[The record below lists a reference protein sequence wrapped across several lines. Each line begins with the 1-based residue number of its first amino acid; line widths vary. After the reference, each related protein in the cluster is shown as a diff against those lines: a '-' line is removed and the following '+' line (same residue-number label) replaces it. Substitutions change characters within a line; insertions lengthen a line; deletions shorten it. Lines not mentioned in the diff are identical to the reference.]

1 MSATRGENFANL
13 RVVIAVLIVEA
24 QTSVEDERS
33 PMVFQ
38 LYVAVDIALMPLAK
52 YWNAV
57 VTRSLFIEVIAK
69 HVLYVVELEVAVFGT
84 E

>member
-1 MSATRGENFANL
+1 
-13 RVVIAVLIVEA
+13 
-24 QTSVEDERS
+24 
-33 PMVFQ
+33 MVFQ
-38 LYVAVDIALMPLAK
+38 LYVAVDIALMSLAK

-84 E
+84 ERENTLVMFTC